1 MTAVVMFGFRFLFD
15 RKFAKHCGSSARGVF
30 TFQLGCNICGLT
42 VVFIACLVK
51 NGIAFLPGF
60 SLFTLIMAVLYA
72 ANSIAYTMCSL
83 KSLGSINLS
92 TYSVFSMLGGMV
104 MPFLLG
110 IIFFDERIGVGKILS
125 AMLIIAA
132 LAVTVKPGG
141 KNSGYGWYAG
151 VFLLNGMSGV
161 ISKLYQSG
169 HYRKADELGFL
180 FVCASVSALISFT
193 ALCFIKGEKKKPD
206 GATVFNMG
214 VSGVL
219 SCFAYLILLISLS
232 HVPASAQYPLV
243 TGGVMAVST
252 LISCFTDSKPGV
264 REYIALALS
273 VLGIFA
279 MILL

>member
-42 VVFIACLVK
+42 VVFVACLVK

-83 KSLGSINLS
+83 KSLGNINLS

-169 HYRKADELGFL
+169 PYRKADELGFL

-193 ALCFIKGEKKKPD
+193 ALCFIKGEKRSP
-206 GATVFNMG
+206 TEPLFSTW
-214 VSGVL
+214 VSAE
-219 SCFAYLILLISLS
+219 C
-232 HVPASAQYPLV
+232 
-243 TGGVMAVST
+243 
-252 LISCFTDSKPGV
+252 
-264 REYIALALS
+264 
-273 VLGIFA
+273 
-279 MILL
+279 